1 MAGLPPLIGYPVQIP
16 MGGNSN
22 ENFPPFSTGNIMT
35 WSFVSDFLPR
45 WKWILCTYKVMY
57 IYSRTLGMYG
67 VHSYAVMYRWCSKEP
82 PGDFFSTASC
92 DPPAH
97 WLFMIQVSAIFR
109 LWEFTSIDV
118 DGERRGGWP
127 GTLWSMVGHPGPRT
141 WKNQGTHA
149 DTIATQIG
157 MPAHLKVIGPS
168 HLPCNTT
175 ATPRFVSHMHDVLC
189 IMQF

>member
-1 MAGLPPLIGYPVQIP
+1 
-16 MGGNSN
+16 
-22 ENFPPFSTGNIMT
+22 
-35 WSFVSDFLPR
+35 
-45 WKWILCTYKVMY
+45 
-57 IYSRTLGMYG
+57 
-67 VHSYAVMYRWCSKEP
+67 
-82 PGDFFSTASC
+82 
-92 DPPAH
+92 
-97 WLFMIQVSAIFR
+97 
-109 LWEFTSIDV
+109 
-118 DGERRGGWP
+118 
-127 GTLWSMVGHPGPRT
+127 MVGHPGPRT